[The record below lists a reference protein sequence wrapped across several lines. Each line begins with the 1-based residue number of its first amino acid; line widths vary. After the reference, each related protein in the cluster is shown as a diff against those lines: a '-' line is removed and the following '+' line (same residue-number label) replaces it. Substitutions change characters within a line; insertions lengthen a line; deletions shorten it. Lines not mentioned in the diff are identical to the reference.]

1 MTGEHEQATTAELDE
16 LRALTREVLGG
27 HSGAETSGTEAWS
40 RLESS
45 DLVGVSLP
53 EQLGGSGGGLAEAA
67 AVLSAVAAA
76 GLELPLVETTW
87 LAGWLAARGGH
98 EVPSGP
104 TLFVTAPDVTA
115 RRNGDGWVLQGA
127 VEVSGASADEVHLL
141 LPDAAA
147 VAVLPGP
154 PGPVSRLRVD
164 TRVDGSTRSWRPLP
178 APLADVQRELHLR
191 AALGRAVEISGALSS
206 ALDLA
211 VEYAGQRVQFG
222 RSLSRNQ
229 VIQHY
234 LARVATL
241 VHGVRVAT
249 DAGVAAMSAGA
260 TEESGT
266 EVAVHAAKAV
276 ASQAVDE
283 ATELVHQ
290 VFGAIGTTEEHP
302 LHRRTLSL
310 WSWRDAA
317 GSEVVHASALAD
329 LLLGDG
335 DDAWST
341 LVPVTA

>member
-1 MTGEHEQATTAELDE
+1 MSHEQSTAAELDE

-27 HSGAETSGTEAWS
+27 DTAGEVSPTEAWS
-40 RLESS
+40 RLDAS

-53 EQLGGSGGGLAEAA
+53 EELGGSGGGLPEAA
-67 AVLSAVAAA
+67 AVLSAVAASGIA
-76 GLELPLVETTW
+76 LPLMETTW
-87 LAGWLAARGGH
+87 LAGRLAALGGH
-98 EVPSGP
+98 EVPRGP
-104 TLFVTAPDVTA
+104 ALLTTAPDVTA
-115 RRNGDGWVLQGA
+115 RRDGDGWVLQGEVVLSA
-127 VEVSGASADEVHLL
+127 VMADEVHLL
-141 LPDAAA
+141 LPEPGAIA
-147 VAVLPGP
+147 VVPAPA
-154 PGPVSRLRVD
+154 GPVRRLRVD
-164 TRVDGSTRSWRPLP
+164 ARVDGSTRSWRPLT
-178 APLADVQRELHLR
+178 APLAEVQRELHLR
-191 AALGRAVEISGALSS
+191 EALGRTVEISGALAAS
-206 ALDLA
+206 LDLA

-222 RSLSRNQ
+222 RPLSANQ

-249 DAGVAAMSAGA
+249 DAAVNAVESEAGGSASA
-260 TEESGT
+260 TSA

-317 GSEVVHASALAD
+317 GSEVVHAAVLAD
-329 LLLGDG
+329 LLVGGDV
-335 DDAWST
+335 WSA
-341 LVPVTA
+341 LVPVTS